1 MIKINNKSKILVEIK
16 NLNLKIKSKRILKNI
31 SFSILKN
38 ETVAIVGE
46 SGSGKTLTALSLI
59 GLIPNNSLISNNK
72 MNFLNISL
80 TNSTESIWR
89 SIRGKEIGII
99 FQEPNSSLNPSMNC
113 GKQLLE
119 VLETHYFNTKN
130 ENTKIILS
138 AFKDVQLDDFERI
151 YNSYPHQLSG
161 GQKQRVMIAM
171 AILCKPKLLIAD
183 EPTTALDVT
192 VQKEIILLL
201 KSLQKK
207 YKMSILFI
215 SHDLN
220 LVKYFA
226 YKVFVMKNGEIIES
240 GVKEKLFK
248 NPQKSYTKGLL
259 FARPSIEKRLR
270 TLPVIRD
277 FKKGDFIEE
286 IITAKERKEKH
297 KILYSKLPILEIID
311 LEKKFFKQNILLNK
325 KNFFYAIK
333 SFSFKLYKGETLGLV
348 GESGC
353 GKSTLGKAII
363 YLDPPTSGKF
373 FYNGQLINKN
383 DFNKSNDLRKDI
395 QYIFQDPHSSMHPIK
410 TVGNSIM
417 EVLKVHNILNNK
429 NDRKK
434 RVYDLL
440 NKVGLSKIH
449 FNRHPHELSGGQKQ
463 RAIIA
468 RAIAT
473 NPKIIICDECVAAL
487 DISIQAKILN
497 LLNNLK
503 EEFNLSYIFISHDLS
518 IVKYMSDRIMVMK
531 SGKLI
536 EFQESDLLYN
546 HPKKKYTKKLISSI
560 I

>member
-1 MIKINNKSKILVEIK
+1 MNKKNHRTKVLVEVQ
-16 NLNLKIKSKRILKNI
+16 NLSLKIQNKKILKNI
-31 SFSILKN
+31 SFSILTN
-38 ETVAIVGE
+38 EIVAIVGE

-59 GLIPNNSLISNNK
+59 GLIPNKSFISNNK
-72 MNFLNISL
+72 LSFLNTAL
-80 TNSTESIWR
+80 TNNTEKVWR

-99 FQEPNSSLNPSMNC
+99 FQEPHSSLNPSMKC

-119 VLETHYFNTKN
+119 VLETHYLKNKN
-130 ENTKIILS
+130 ENEKIIFS
-138 AFKDVQLDDFERI
+138 ALKDVQIDDIERI

-171 AILCKPKLLIAD
+171 AILCNPKLLIAD

-220 LVKYFA
+220 LVKHLA
-226 YKVFVMKNGEIIES
+226 NRVFVMKNGKIIEF
-240 GVKEKLFK
+240 GTKEELFK
-248 NPQKSYTKGLL
+248 NPKKFYTKGLL
-259 FARPSIEKRLR
+259 FARPSLEKRLR
-270 TLPVIRD
+270 KLPAISD
-277 FKKGDFIEE
+277 FKNGNFREK
-286 IITAKERKEKH
+286 IITEKERKQKH
-297 KILYSKLPILEIID
+297 KILYSKLPILEIKG
-311 LEKKFFKQNILLNK
+311 LEKKFFKQNLLFAKNK
-325 KNFFYAIK
+325 FFHALK
-333 SFSFKLYKGETLGLV
+333 SLNFKLYEGETLGLV

-353 GKSTLGKAII
+353 GKSTLGRSII
-363 YLDPPTSGKF
+363 HLDPPTSGKI
-373 FYNGQLINKN
+373 FYNSKLLTKI
-383 DFNKSNDLRKDI
+383 DFNNSNTIRKDI
-395 QYIFQDPHSSMHPIK
+395 QFIFQDPHSSMHPLK
-410 TVGNSIM
+410 TIGNSIM

-429 NDRKK
+429 KERKK
-434 RVYDLL
+434 RVHDLL
-440 NKVGLSKIH
+440 NKVGLSKIY

-468 RAIAT
+468 RALAT

-497 LLNNLK
+497 LLNDLK
-503 EEFNLSYIFISHDLS
+503 EELNLSYIFISHDLS
-518 IVKYMSDRIMVMK
+518 IVKFMSDRIMVMK

-536 EFQESDLLYN
+536 EFEEADLLYSN
-546 HPKKKYTKKLISSI
+546 PKKNYTKKLISSI

>member
-1 MIKINNKSKILVEIK
+1 MNKKKYGAKFLVEVQ
-16 NLNLKIKSKRILKNI
+16 NLSLKIENKKILKNI
-31 SFSILKN
+31 SFSILTN

-59 GLIPNNSLISNNK
+59 GLIPNNSLISTNK
-72 MNFLNISL
+72 MSFLNTSL
-80 TNSTESIWR
+80 TNNTEKVWR
-89 SIRGKEIGII
+89 SIRGNEIGII
-99 FQEPNSSLNPSMNC
+99 FQEPHSSLNPSMKC

-119 VLETHYFNTKN
+119 VLETHSHKNKN
-130 ENTKIILS
+130 ENKKIIFS
-138 AFKDVQLDDFERI
+138 ALKDVQLDDFERI

-220 LVKYFA
+220 LVKYLA
-226 YKVFVMKNGEIIES
+226 NRVFVMKNGKIIES
-240 GVKEKLFK
+240 GVKEELFN

-259 FARPSIEKRLR
+259 FAKPPLEKRLK
-270 TLPVIRD
+270 TLPTILD
-277 FKKGDFIEE
+277 FKTGNFIEK
-286 IITAKERKEKH
+286 IITEKERKEKH

-311 LEKKFFKQNILLNK
+311 LEKKFFKQTLLFAQNK
-325 KNFFYAIK
+325 YFHAIK
-333 SFSFKLYKGETLGLV
+333 SFNFKLYKGETLGLV

-353 GKSTLGKAII
+353 GKSTLGRAII
-363 YLDPPTSGKF
+363 YLDPPSSGKI
-373 FYNGQLINKN
+373 FYNGKLLSKVN
-383 DFNKSNDLRKDI
+383 FNKSNNLRKEI
-395 QYIFQDPHSSMHPIK
+395 QFIFQDPHSSMHPLK
-410 TVGNSIM
+410 TIGNSIM
-417 EVLKVHNILNNK
+417 EVLKVHNILKTRKERK
-429 NDRKK
+429 N

-440 NKVGLSKIH
+440 DKVGLSKIY

-468 RAIAT
+468 RALAT

-497 LLNNLK
+497 LLNDLK
-503 EEFNLSYIFISHDLS
+503 QELNLSYIFISHDLS
-518 IVKYMSDRIMVMK
+518 IVKFMSDRIMVMK

-536 EFQESDLLYN
+536 EFEESDLLYSN
-546 HPKKKYTKKLISSI
+546 PKKNYTKKLISSI

>member
-1 MIKINNKSKILVEIK
+1 MDKKKYGGKFLVEVQ
-16 NLNLKIKSKRILKNI
+16 NLSLKIENKKILKNI
-31 SFSILKN
+31 SFSILTN

-59 GLIPNNSLISNNK
+59 GLIPNNSLISTNK
-72 MNFLNISL
+72 MSFLNTSL
-80 TNSTESIWR
+80 TNNTEKVWR
-89 SIRGKEIGII
+89 SIRGNEIGII
-99 FQEPNSSLNPSMNC
+99 FQEPHSSLNPSMKC

-119 VLETHYFNTKN
+119 VLETHSHKNKN
-130 ENTKIILS
+130 ENKKIIFS
-138 AFKDVQLDDFERI
+138 ALKDVQLDDFERI

-220 LVKYFA
+220 LVKYLA
-226 YKVFVMKNGEIIES
+226 NRVFVMKNGKIIES
-240 GVKEKLFK
+240 GVKEELFN

-259 FARPSIEKRLR
+259 FAKPSLEKRLK
-270 TLPVIRD
+270 TLPTILD
-277 FKKGDFIEE
+277 FKTGNFIEK
-286 IITAKERKEKH
+286 IITEKERKEKH

-311 LEKKFFKQNILLNK
+311 LEKKFFKQTLLFAQNK
-325 KNFFYAIK
+325 YFHAIK
-333 SFSFKLYKGETLGLV
+333 SFNFKLYKGETLGLV

-353 GKSTLGKAII
+353 GKSTLGRAII
-363 YLDPPTSGKF
+363 YLDPPSSGKI
-373 FYNGQLINKN
+373 FYNGKLLSKV
-383 DFNKSNDLRKDI
+383 DFNKSNNLRKEI
-395 QYIFQDPHSSMHPIK
+395 QFIFQDPHSSMHPLK
-410 TVGNSIM
+410 TIGNSIM
-417 EVLKVHNILNNK
+417 EVLKVHNILKTRKERK
-429 NDRKK
+429 N

-440 NKVGLSKIH
+440 DKVGLSKIY

-468 RAIAT
+468 RALAT

-497 LLNNLK
+497 LLNDLK
-503 EEFNLSYIFISHDLS
+503 QEFNLSYIFISHDLS
-518 IVKYMSDRIMVMK
+518 IVKFMSDRIMVMK

-536 EFQESDLLYN
+536 EFEESDFLYSN
-546 HPKKKYTKKLISSI
+546 PKKKYTKKLISSI

>member
-59 GLIPNNSLISNNK
+59 GLIPNNSLISSNK
-72 MNFLNISL
+72 MNFFNTSL
-80 TNSTESIWR
+80 TNNTESIWR

-99 FQEPNSSLNPSMNC
+99 FQEPNSSLNPSMKC

-220 LVKYFA
+220 LVK
-226 YKVFVMKNGEIIES
+226 
-240 GVKEKLFK
+240 
-248 NPQKSYTKGLL
+248 
-259 FARPSIEKRLR
+259 
-270 TLPVIRD
+270 
-277 FKKGDFIEE
+277 
-286 IITAKERKEKH
+286 
-297 KILYSKLPILEIID
+297 
-311 LEKKFFKQNILLNK
+311 
-325 KNFFYAIK
+325 
-333 SFSFKLYKGETLGLV
+333 
-348 GESGC
+348 
-353 GKSTLGKAII
+353 
-363 YLDPPTSGKF
+363 
-373 FYNGQLINKN
+373 
-383 DFNKSNDLRKDI
+383 
-395 QYIFQDPHSSMHPIK
+395 
-410 TVGNSIM
+410 
-417 EVLKVHNILNNK
+417 
-429 NDRKK
+429 
-434 RVYDLL
+434 
-440 NKVGLSKIH
+440 
-449 FNRHPHELSGGQKQ
+449 
-463 RAIIA
+463 
-468 RAIAT
+468 
-473 NPKIIICDECVAAL
+473 
-487 DISIQAKILN
+487 
-497 LLNNLK
+497 
-503 EEFNLSYIFISHDLS
+503 
-518 IVKYMSDRIMVMK
+518 
-531 SGKLI
+531 
-536 EFQESDLLYN
+536 
-546 HPKKKYTKKLISSI
+546 
-560 I
+560 

>member
-1 MIKINNKSKILVEIK
+1 MKKKKERVKVLVEVQD
-16 NLNLKIKSKRILKNI
+16 LSLKIQNKKILKNI
-31 SFSILKN
+31 SFSILTN

-59 GLIPNNSLISNNK
+59 GLIPNNSFISSNK
-72 MNFLNISL
+72 ISFLNKSL
-80 TNSTESIWR
+80 TNNSEKVWR
-89 SIRGKEIGII
+89 SIRGKEIGVI
-99 FQEPNSSLNPSMNC
+99 FQEPHSSLNPSMKC

-119 VLETHYFNTKN
+119 VLETHHLKNKN
-130 ENTKIILS
+130 ENKKIIFS
-138 AFKDVQLDDFERI
+138 ALKDVQIYDLERI

-192 VQKEIILLL
+192 VQKEIIFLL

-207 YKMSILFI
+207 HKISILFI

-220 LVKYFA
+220 LVKLLA
-226 YKVFVMKNGEIIES
+226 NKVFVMKNGKIIES

-259 FARPSIEKRLR
+259 FARPSLDKRLKTLPTISDFKTGNFIEK
-270 TLPVIRD
+270 VIT
-277 FKKGDFIEE
+277 E
-286 IITAKERKEKH
+286 KERKEKH

-311 LEKKFFKQNILLNK
+311 LEKKFFKQTLLFAKNK
-325 KNFFYAIK
+325 FFHAIK
-333 SFSFKLYKGETLGLV
+333 SFNFKLYKGETLGLV

-353 GKSTLGKAII
+353 GKSTLGRAII
-363 YLDPPTSGKF
+363 YLDPPSSGKII
-373 FYNGQLINKN
+373 YNGKLLTKR
-383 DFNKSNDLRKDI
+383 DFNKSNNLRKEI
-395 QYIFQDPHSSMHPIK
+395 QFIFQDPHSSMHPVK
-410 TVGNSIM
+410 TIGNSIM
-417 EVLKVHNILNNK
+417 EVLKVHNILK
-429 NDRKK
+429 TRKDRKK

-440 NKVGLSKIH
+440 DIVGLSKIH
-449 FNRHPHELSGGQKQ
+449 FNRYPHELSGGQKQ

-468 RAIAT
+468 RALAT

-497 LLNNLK
+497 LLNKLK
-503 EEFNLSYIFISHDLS
+503 KELNLSYIFISHDLA
-518 IVKYMSDRIMVMK
+518 IVKFMSDRIMIMK

-536 EFQESDLLYN
+536 EFEESDLLYSN
-546 HPKKKYTKKLISSI
+546 PKKNYTKKLISSI

>member
-1 MIKINNKSKILVEIK
+1 MNKKNNRSKFIVEVQ
-16 NLNLKIKSKRILKNI
+16 NLSLKIQNKQILKNI
-31 SFSILKN
+31 SFSILTN

-59 GLIPNNSLISNNK
+59 GLIPNKSFISSNK
-72 MNFLNISL
+72 MSFLNKSL
-80 TNSTESIWR
+80 TNNSEKVWR
-89 SIRGKEIGII
+89 SIRGKEIGVI
-99 FQEPNSSLNPSMNC
+99 FQEPHSSLNPSMKC

-119 VLETHYFNTKN
+119 VLETHYLKNKN
-130 ENTKIILS
+130 ENKKIIFS
-138 AFKDVQLDDFERI
+138 ALKDVQIDDIERI

-171 AILCKPKLLIAD
+171 AILCNPKLLIAD

-220 LVKYFA
+220 LVKHLA
-226 YKVFVMKNGEIIES
+226 NRVFVMKNGKIIEF
-240 GVKEKLFK
+240 GTKEELFK
-248 NPQKSYTKGLL
+248 SPKKSYTKGLL
-259 FARPSIEKRLR
+259 SARPSLEKRLR
-270 TLPVIRD
+270 KLPAISD
-277 FKKGDFIEE
+277 FKNGDFREK
-286 IITAKERKEKH
+286 IITEKERKQKH
-297 KILYSKLPILEIID
+297 KILYSKLPILEIKG
-311 LEKKFFKQNILLNK
+311 LEKKFFKQNLLFAKNK
-325 KNFFYAIK
+325 FFHALK
-333 SFSFKLYKGETLGLV
+333 SLNFKLYEGETLGLV

-353 GKSTLGKAII
+353 GKSTLGRSII
-363 YLDPPTSGKF
+363 HLDPPTSGKI
-373 FYNGQLINKN
+373 FYNSKLLTKI
-383 DFNKSNDLRKDI
+383 DFNNSNTIRKDI
-395 QYIFQDPHSSMHPIK
+395 QFIFQDPHSSMHPLK
-410 TVGNSIM
+410 TIGNSVM

-429 NDRKK
+429 KERKK
-434 RVYDLL
+434 RVHDLL
-440 NKVGLSKIH
+440 NKVGLSKIY

-468 RAIAT
+468 RALAT

-497 LLNNLK
+497 LLNDLK
-503 EEFNLSYIFISHDLS
+503 EELNLSYIFISHDLS
-518 IVKYMSDRIMVMK
+518 IVKFMSDRIMVMK

-536 EFQESDLLYN
+536 EFEEADLLYSN
-546 HPKKKYTKKLISSI
+546 PKKNYTKKLISSI

>member
-1 MIKINNKSKILVEIK
+1 MNKKNHRTKVLVEVQ
-16 NLNLKIKSKRILKNI
+16 NLSLKIQNKKILKNI
-31 SFSILKN
+31 SFSILTN
-38 ETVAIVGE
+38 EIVAIVGE

-59 GLIPNNSLISNNK
+59 GLIPNKSFISNNK
-72 MNFLNISL
+72 LSFLNTAL
-80 TNSTESIWR
+80 TNNTEKVWR

-99 FQEPNSSLNPSMNC
+99 FQEPHSSLNPSMKC

-119 VLETHYFNTKN
+119 VLETHYLKNKN
-130 ENTKIILS
+130 ENEKIIFS
-138 AFKDVQLDDFERI
+138 ALKDVQIDDVERI

-171 AILCKPKLLIAD
+171 AILCSPKLLIAD

-220 LVKYFA
+220 LVKHLA
-226 YKVFVMKNGEIIES
+226 NRVFVMKNGKIIEF
-240 GVKEKLFK
+240 GTKEELFK
-248 NPQKSYTKGLL
+248 SPKKSYTKGLL
-259 FARPSIEKRLR
+259 SARPSLEKRLR
-270 TLPVIRD
+270 KLPAISD
-277 FKKGDFIEE
+277 FKNGDFREK
-286 IITAKERKEKH
+286 IITEKERKQKH
-297 KILYSKLPILEIID
+297 KILYSKLPILEIKG
-311 LEKKFFKQNILLNK
+311 LEKKFFKQNLLFAKNK
-325 KNFFYAIK
+325 FFHALK
-333 SFSFKLYKGETLGLV
+333 SLNFKLYEGETLGLV

-353 GKSTLGKAII
+353 GKSTLGRSII
-363 YLDPPTSGKF
+363 HLDPPTSGKI
-373 FYNGQLINKN
+373 FYNSKLLTKI
-383 DFNKSNDLRKDI
+383 DFNNSNTIRKDI
-395 QYIFQDPHSSMHPIK
+395 QFIFQDPHSSMHPLK
-410 TVGNSIM
+410 TIGNSIM

-429 NDRKK
+429 KERKK
-434 RVYDLL
+434 RVHDLL
-440 NKVGLSKIH
+440 NKVGLSKIY

-468 RAIAT
+468 RALAT

-497 LLNNLK
+497 LLNDLK
-503 EEFNLSYIFISHDLS
+503 EELNLSYIFISHDLS
-518 IVKYMSDRIMVMK
+518 IVKFMSDRIMVMK

-536 EFQESDLLYN
+536 EFEEADLLYSN
-546 HPKKKYTKKLISSI
+546 PKKNYTKKLISSI

>member
-468 RAIAT
+468 RALAT

>member
-1 MIKINNKSKILVEIK
+1 MIKIKNKSKILVEIK
-16 NLNLKIKSKRILKNI
+16 NLNLKIKSKRILKDI

-59 GLIPNNSLISNNK
+59 GLIPNNSLISSNK
-72 MNFLNISL
+72 MNFFNTSL
-80 TNSTESIWR
+80 TNNTESIWR

-99 FQEPNSSLNPSMNC
+99 FQEPNSSLNPSMKC

-192 VQKEIILLL
+192 VQKEIMLLL

-311 LEKKFFKQNILLNK
+311 LEKKFFKQNILFNK
-325 KNFFYAIK
+325 KKFFHAIK

-383 DFNKSNDLRKDI
+383 DFNKSNNLRKDI

-440 NKVGLSKIH
+440 DKVGLSKIH

-468 RAIAT
+468 RALAT

-531 SGKLI
+531 SGRLI

>member
-1 MIKINNKSKILVEIK
+1 MTKINNKSKILVEIK

-80 TNSTESIWR
+80 TNCTESIWR

>member
-59 GLIPNNSLISNNK
+59 GLIPNYSLISNDK

-99 FQEPNSSLNPSMNC
+99 FQEPNSSLNPSMKC

-226 YKVFVMKNGEIIES
+226 YKVFVMKNGKIIES

-383 DFNKSNDLRKDI
+383 DFNKSNNLRKDI

>member
-1 MIKINNKSKILVEIK
+1 MNKKKYGAKFLVEVQ
-16 NLNLKIKSKRILKNI
+16 NLSLKIENKKILKNI
-31 SFSILKN
+31 SFSILAN

-59 GLIPNNSLISNNK
+59 GLIPNNSLISTNK
-72 MNFLNISL
+72 MSFLNTSL
-80 TNSTESIWR
+80 TNNTEKVWR
-89 SIRGKEIGII
+89 SIRGNEIGII
-99 FQEPNSSLNPSMNC
+99 FQEPHSSLNPSMKC

-119 VLETHYFNTKN
+119 VLETHSHKNKN
-130 ENTKIILS
+130 ENKKIIFS
-138 AFKDVQLDDFERI
+138 ALKDVQLDDFERI

-183 EPTTALDVT
+183 EPTTALDVS

-220 LVKYFA
+220 LVKYLA
-226 YKVFVMKNGEIIES
+226 NRVFVMKNGKIIES
-240 GVKEKLFK
+240 GVKEELFN

-259 FARPSIEKRLR
+259 FAKPSLEKRLK
-270 TLPVIRD
+270 TLPTILD
-277 FKKGDFIEE
+277 FKTGNFIEK
-286 IITAKERKEKH
+286 IITEKERKEKH

-311 LEKKFFKQNILLNK
+311 LEKKFFKQTLLFAQNK
-325 KNFFYAIK
+325 YFHAIK
-333 SFSFKLYKGETLGLV
+333 SFNFKLYKGETLGLV

-353 GKSTLGKAII
+353 GKSTLGRAII
-363 YLDPPTSGKF
+363 YLDPPSSGKI
-373 FYNGQLINKN
+373 FYNSKLLSKV
-383 DFNKSNDLRKDI
+383 DFNKSNNLRKEI
-395 QYIFQDPHSSMHPIK
+395 QFIFQDPHSSMHPLK
-410 TVGNSIM
+410 TIGNSIM
-417 EVLKVHNILNNK
+417 EVLKVHNILKTRKERK
-429 NDRKK
+429 N

-440 NKVGLSKIH
+440 DKVGLSKIY

-468 RAIAT
+468 RALAT

-497 LLNNLK
+497 LLNDLK
-503 EEFNLSYIFISHDLS
+503 QELNLSYIFISHDLS

-536 EFQESDLLYN
+536 EFEESDLLYSN
-546 HPKKKYTKKLISSI
+546 PKKNYTKKLISSI

>member
-99 FQEPNSSLNPSMNC
+99 FQEPNSSLNPSMKC

-311 LEKKFFKQNILLNK
+311 LEKKFFKQNILFNK
-325 KNFFYAIK
+325 KKFFYAIK

-383 DFNKSNDLRKDI
+383 DFNKSNNLRKDI